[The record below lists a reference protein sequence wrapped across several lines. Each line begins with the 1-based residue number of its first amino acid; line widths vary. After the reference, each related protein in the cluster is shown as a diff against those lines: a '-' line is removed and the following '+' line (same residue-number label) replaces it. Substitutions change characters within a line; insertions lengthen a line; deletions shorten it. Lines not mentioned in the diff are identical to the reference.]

1 MTEQGYDDYDDEL
14 NRSAPPPRPSIST
27 GATPSQLAA
36 LPRPR
41 VIDVSYWL
49 WLGACLVGVITVAV
63 TLIYF
68 GELQADMLSLVEQQ
82 FPDESAGNRDQ
93 VATTA
98 VAVLIGTGVLIVLIQ
113 MALAIVLH
121 SGRGWARFAL
131 VVVGLLGTLYGIA
144 VVGATPVVTK
154 AGLLATVV
162 LMVIAM
168 VLMFLPGARA
178 WFRQRRLAQSANYD
192 HSDW

>member
-1 MTEQGYDDYDDEL
+1 MTEQEYDDDDRRNL
-14 NRSAPPPRPSIST
+14 SMPPPRPSVST
-27 GATPSQLAA
+27 GATPSQLAVQ
-36 LPRPR
+36 PRPR

-49 WLGACLVGVITVAV
+49 WLGACLVGVITVAA

-82 FPDESAGNRDQ
+82 FPDETPQTRDQ

-98 VAVLIGTGVLIVLIQ
+98 VAVLIGAGVLIVLVQ
-113 MALAIVLH
+113 MTLAIVLH

-131 VVVGLLGTLYGIA
+131 VVVGLLGALYGVV
-144 VVGATPVVTK
+144 VVGGAPVVTK

-162 LMVIAM
+162 LMVIAV
-168 VLMFLPGARA
+168 VLMFLPGART
-178 WFRQRRLAQSANYD
+178 WFAQRRRTQSASYEQ
-192 HSDW
+192 SDW